1 LPVQWTFKPNQ
12 NGPEPEELPSWASS
26 LNISPFLAR
35 LLWRRGVCSMPAMDR
50 YLSPGLRHLPAL
62 ETWPAVIQGAE
73 VLAEC
78 ITQGRRVGIWGDY
91 DVDGITATALL
102 VDFFRHKGVPVSC
115 ELPDRF
121 EDGYGLTQAGVERL
135 FAQGVGVLLTVDC
148 GISDEAAVERARELG
163 MRVVVSDHHLPGPQ
177 LPPAEVIVDPVLEQ
191 DCSYAGVAGVGVA
204 FLLMAAL
211 NRLLPGEP
219 VDVRQSLDLVALGTI
234 ADVVPLTGVNRIL
247 VKNGL
252 LVLGQGRRPGIFALK
267 EVSKL
272 PPTAPMGSGQVG
284 FGLAP
289 RINAAGRLAS
299 PREALDL
306 LLAPDLSTARPLAS
320 QLEKYNQMRRR
331 TEQDILEQ
339 ALEQAE
345 EHKERLGLVLWG
357 EEWHQGVIGIV
368 ASRVVEHM
376 NRPALLLAGNDEG
389 LKGSGRSIPDFDLHQ
404 GLCACAH
411 LLDRFGG
418 HKQAAGLALARDS
431 LEALRTAFDQ
441 AVRDQLG
448 ESLPPLCLQV
458 DARLGLDMVDLRLVQ
473 EINLLQPFGL
483 GNPQPLFC
491 STPLTVQKH
500 RVFGAK
506 HVSLQLR
513 DEQAGVTM
521 LGKAWRQADV
531 LSPEVTGQSMQL
543 AFTPRLNYYNG
554 LTSIDLQIKDWQCLS
569 GE

>member
-1 LPVQWTFKPNQ
+1 MHWTFKPNH
-12 NGPEPEELPSWASS
+12 NGPEPEDLPSWASS

-148 GISDEAAVERARELG
+148 GISDCAGVERARELG
-163 MRVVVSDHHLPGPQ
+163 MRVVVSDHHLPGPK

-306 LLAPDLSTARPLAS
+306 LLAPDFSTARPLAS
-320 QLEKYNQMRRR
+320 QLEKYNQIRRS
-331 TEQDILEQ
+331 TEKDILEQ

-345 EHKERLGLVLWG
+345 EQKEHLGLVLWG

-376 NRPALLLAGNDEG
+376 NRPALLLAGNNEG

-448 ESLPPLCLQV
+448 ESLPPPCLQV
-458 DARLGLDMVDLRLVQ
+458 DAKLGLDMVDLRLVQ
-473 EINLLQPFGL
+473 EIDLLQPFGL
-483 GNPQPLFC
+483 GNPQPVFC

-500 RVFGAK
+500 RVFGSR

-521 LGKAWRQADV
+521 LGKAWRQADI
-531 LSPEVTGQSMQL
+531 LSPEVAGQSMQL

-554 LTSIDLQIKDWQCLS
+554 LTSIDLQIKDWQCLPR
-569 GE
+569 E